1 MIELII
7 GILTSVA
14 IILIGYYV
22 IDSTI
27 RLKLTRAIELLSDEL
42 VKATNE
48 ASENGKKIT
57 KREAV
62 SIIKSVLKELI

>member
-7 GILTSVA
+7 GILTAVA